1 MHNAMRHDSCFIL
14 SIMKFYRPRHLGLL
28 IIFLLP
34 AMAQAQVM
42 STYGEASYPQTAKQ
56 NTSSLMGSGGLI
68 GSGYNDGRDQSQL
81 TGVQL
86 NFKYMNMLDD
96 NLLVKIEAGVQLEAG
111 HSQIVYNDDYQ
122 NQQRFM
128 LTEAS
133 LKWNPIKE
141 VDLKVGTL
149 NQPQN
154 HSLLLLSEVSFP
166 GLEQNAQVKLGNFQL
181 GARGEQAVPTSAMYS
196 PMMSQSPGVPY
207 FLSGQLNGGYA
218 TDAVKATAAVGVFEF
233 GQLSPDVAQDSRFR
247 GNTVTGLGSQGAQF
261 VYNYQG
267 VESMCQV
274 AVPLGSAVTPRLSG
288 SYVLNTAAPAGKNAG
303 FLAVAG
309 TEVKP
314 GANIVLTPQFKVFRN
329 ESDSSPAYYNDRT
342 IGHNN
347 VRGFAA
353 GLSAALPGSSLS
365 FEAFWSSG
373 SPINQNPY
381 QSNFNIVTFKM
392 VKSYALF

>member
-1 MHNAMRHDSCFIL
+1 
-14 SIMKFYRPRHLGLL
+14 MKFRRVIQWGLP
-28 IIFLLP
+28 IIFSLST
-34 AMAQAQVM
+34 AAHAQVM
-42 STYGEASYPQTAKQ
+42 GSEMQFIYPQPAKQ
-56 NTSSLMGSGGLI
+56 NTSNLIGSGGLI
-68 GSGYNDGRDQSQL
+68 ASGYNDGRDQSQL

-96 NLLVKIEAGVQLEAG
+96 NLLAKIEAGVQLETG

-133 LKWNPIKE
+133 LKWNPLKE

-149 NQPQN
+149 NQAKN
-154 HSLLLLSEVSFP
+154 HSPLLLSEVSFP
-166 GLEQNAQVKLGNFQL
+166 GVEQNAQVTFGNFQL
-181 GARGEQAVPTSAMYS
+181 AARGEQAVPTSALYS

-207 FLSGQLNGGYA
+207 FMSGQLNGMYS
-218 TDAVKATAAVGVFEF
+218 TDTIKASAALGVFEF
-233 GQLSPDVAQDSRFR
+233 AQLSPDVAQDSRFR

-267 VESMCQV
+267 VESLCQV
-274 AVPLGSAVTPRLSG
+274 AVPLSSVVMPSLAA
-288 SYVLNTAAPAGKNAG
+288 SYVLNTAAPSGQNAG
-303 FLAVAG
+303 FLVVAG
-309 TEVKP
+309 TELKP
-314 GANIVLTPQFKVFRN
+314 TTNIVLTPQFKFFRN
-329 ESDSSPAYYNDRT
+329 ESDSAPAYYNDRT
-342 IGHNN
+342 IGHSN

-381 QSNFNIVTFKM
+381 QSDFNIVTFKM